1 MSSVKRVLLVEDD
14 AMLRASLAEQLNQE
28 GAYAVVEAADCAA
41 ARLAAGDGLYE
52 FMILDV
58 GLPDGD
64 GRALC
69 RDLRALG
76 VSCPI
81 LLLTAADTDAD
92 TIEGLK
98 SGANDYVTKPFRF
111 AVLMARVH
119 AHLRSH
125 ARSEEAMYRIGPYT
139 FRPSAKVL
147 LDAESKKI
155 RLTEK
160 ETNILKYLYRSAE
173 TVPRE
178 TLLHEVW
185 GYNPAVTTHTLETH
199 IYRLRQ
205 KIERDPG
212 EARIL
217 ITESGGYRLIA

>member
-1 MSSVKRVLLVEDD
+1 MRLPNTPALRIRVDFASNLGWFLLMSSVKRVLLVEDD

-160 ETNILKYLYRSAE
+160 ERTS
-173 TVPRE
+173 
-178 TLLHEVW
+178 
-185 GYNPAVTTHTLETH
+185 
-199 IYRLRQ
+199 
-205 KIERDPG
+205 
-212 EARIL
+212 
-217 ITESGGYRLIA
+217 